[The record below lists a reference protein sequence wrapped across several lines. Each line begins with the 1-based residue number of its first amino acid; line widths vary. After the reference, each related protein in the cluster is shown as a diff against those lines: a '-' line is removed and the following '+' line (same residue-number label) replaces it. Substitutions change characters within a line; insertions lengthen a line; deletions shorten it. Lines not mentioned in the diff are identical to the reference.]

1 MCDQQEG
8 ERNYHLFYEVGSQ
21 DISGSVAALLGILG
35 RPALQLR
42 WHQTAI
48 IRQTPRKIKIDKEA
62 VEDQTLSYLSK
73 LSLTWQFGTKSAHY
87 ALLPFVSDSN
97 ILSALKLHRENPTSF
112 KVSSEALERKSEEG
126 VDFELG
132 GIGTA
137 KWCKMLEDFLKTWV
151 FIWVQALCKTPSGST
166 AMQGFSD
173 LGNFAYL
180 TRSSCKTLILSWK
193 SEKDIWK
200 IFEFLD
206 TLRLR
211 HQTGE
216 RLETVTVTDFGSR
229 NWDVQMTFWIGDS
242 DSWRS
247 KIKKVQTL

>member
-1 MCDQQEG
+1 MHCFRLSAIRIYWVHWNCIERIPPVSRYPQKLSKEKVKRELTLNLEALEQQNDAKCLKTSWRLG
-8 ERNYHLFYEVGSQ
+8 CLFG
-21 DISGSVAALLGILG
+21 
-35 RPALQLR
+35 
-42 WHQTAI
+42 
-48 IRQTPRKIKIDKEA
+48 
-62 VEDQTLSYLSK
+62 SK
-73 LSLTWQFGTKSAHY
+73 LSARLPVVRLRCRASATWETLLTSHVPHARHWYWA
-87 ALLPFVSDSN
+87 
-97 ILSALKLHRENPTSF
+97 E
-112 KVSSEALERKSEEG
+112 
-126 VDFELG
+126 
-132 GIGTA
+132 
-137 KWCKMLEDFLKTWV
+137 
-151 FIWVQALCKTPSGST
+151 
-166 AMQGFSD
+166 
-173 LGNFAYL
+173 
-180 TRSSCKTLILSWK
+180 

>member
-8 ERNYHLFYEVGSQ
+8 ERNYHLFYEVGL
-21 DISGSVAALLGILG
+21 GSRSEASRWRHWDVWRTVDQLG

-62 VEDQTLSYLSK
+62 VENQTLSYLSK

-87 ALLPFVSDSN
+87 ALLPFVSDSS

-137 KWCKMLEDFLKTWV
+137 KCLKTSWRLGCL
-151 FIWVQALCKTPSGST
+151 FGSKLSARLPVVGLD

-216 RLETVTVTDFGSR
+216 RL
-229 NWDVQMTFWIGDS
+229 GDS
-242 DSWRS
+242 DSDRFW
-247 KIKKVQTL
+247 IT